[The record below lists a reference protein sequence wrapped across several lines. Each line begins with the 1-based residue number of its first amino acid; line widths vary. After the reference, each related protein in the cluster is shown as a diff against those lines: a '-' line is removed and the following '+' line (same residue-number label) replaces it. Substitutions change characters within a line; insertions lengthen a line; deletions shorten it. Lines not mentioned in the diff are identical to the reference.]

1 MEKNQDDT
9 IDHLTHYDSNKLI
22 DNLDNNPN
30 NNLDN
35 PDNLDQLLADAQE
48 YPTNT
53 VIKKYLLMGGPIGG
67 LLLLPFFIIM
77 EIIEDGG
84 VKLSL
89 ILNIVPTIISLAVA
103 GLILGFPP
111 SLITGVTVGT
121 AQLHFGS
128 VKQGITIFIIGFV
141 STIVSIFVFNSER
154 GVNVLD
160 EMVLAIGAVG
170 GLSAI
175 ICGILFVPKS
185 K

>member
-9 IDHLTHYDSNKLI
+9 IDHLNHYDSNKLI
-22 DNLDNNPN
+22 D
-30 NNLDN
+30 NLDN

>member
-1 MEKNQDDT
+1 MKNTQDDT
-9 IDHLTHYDSNKLI
+9 ADHLIHHHNSKLAENA
-22 DNLDNNPN
+22 DND
-30 NNLDN
+30 LDN
-35 PDNLDQLLADAQE
+35 PDNLDRPLMDAQE

-67 LLLLPFFIIM
+67 LLLLPLFIVM
-77 EIIEDGG
+77 DIIDDGG

-89 ILNIVPTIISLAVA
+89 ILNIVPTMIFLAVA

-111 SLITGVTVGT
+111 SLITGITVGT
-121 AQLHFGS
+121 AELHFGS
-128 VKQGITIFIIGFV
+128 VKQGITIFTIGFV
-141 STIVSIFVFNSER
+141 STIVSIFIFNIER

-160 EMVLAIGAVG
+160 GMVLAIGAVG